1 MELNIHAKKSQG
13 TKHFVPQLQ
22 IITTTHDKFKV
33 VKLEGIDQY
42 GNDIKVNVYL
52 DEKQS
57 VKKVAEY
64 AFSHPKHPKHKKTA

>member
-13 TKHFVPQLQ
+13 TKHFVPELK
-22 IITTTHDKFKV
+22 IVTTTHEKFKV

-42 GNDIKVNVYL
+42 GNDIKVNVFL
-52 DEKQS
+52 DEKQT

-64 AFSHPKHPKHKKTA
+64 VFSHPKHKKTA

>member
-13 TKHFVPQLQ
+13 TKHFVPEVK
-22 IITTTHDKFKV
+22 IVTTTHEKFKV
-33 VKLEGIDQY
+33 LKLAGIDQY
-42 GNDIKVNVYL
+42 GNDINVNVFL

-64 AFSHPKHPKHKKTA
+64 SYHHPKNKKTA

>member
-13 TKHFVPQLQ
+13 TKHFIPEVK
-22 IITTTHDKFKV
+22 IVTIVHNDFKV
-33 VKLEGIDQY
+33 LKLEGTDSD

-52 DEKQS
+52 DEKQT

-64 AFSHPKHPKHKKTA
+64 AFSHPKHKIRLKTA

>member
-13 TKHFVPQLQ
+13 TKHFIPELK
-22 IITTTHDKFKV
+22 IITTTHKNFKV

-52 DEKQS
+52 DEKQT

-64 AFSHPKHPKHKKTA
+64 DFFHPKNKKTA

>member
-1 MELNIHAKKSQG
+1 MAMQSKSRPYLERRQDIG
-13 TKHFVPQLQ
+13 KYTGLHV
-22 IITTTHDKFKV
+22 TTTHEKFKV

-52 DEKQS
+52 DEKQT

-64 AFSHPKHPKHKKTA
+64 SFSHPKHKKTA